1 MKQYE
6 VEEYATDK
14 GKKPFG
20 EWLLSL
26 RDSLAKAKLLAR
38 INRAAHGNFGD
49 WKAVKNAP
57 GLFEM
62 REHYGPGYRIYYA
75 VVRGKLILLLAGS
88 AKRNQNA
95 MIAAAKKRLA
105 DYEERSQG
113 ND

>member
-1 MKQYE
+1 MKKYE
-6 VEEYATDK
+6 VEEYAT
-14 GKKPFG
+14 GEGVKPFG
-20 EWLLSL
+20 EWLLGL

-49 WKAVKNAP
+49 WKSIKNAP

-75 VVRGKLILLLAGS
+75 IVQGKLILLLAGS
-88 AKRNQNA
+88 TKRDQNA

-105 DYEERSQG
+105 DYQERSQ
-113 ND
+113 DDE